1 MEGLG
6 SVIASAFE
14 AARAATESLQVAVTY
29 KALVSTDATGEKVFG
44 GPVSRMALVQEG
56 KRIVTTQDGRT
67 VPIRA
72 IVTFFPEADGEEPPA
87 IGPHDMI
94 VLPSGNSGPIVEV
107 KDTLAAALGA
117 VFVRTV
123 WLA

>member
-6 SVIASAFE
+6 AVIASAFE
-14 AARAATESLQVAVTY
+14 AARAATESLQVEVTH
-29 KALVSTDATGEKVFG
+29 KALVSQSSTGEKVYG
-44 GPVSRMALVQEG
+44 GPVVRLALVQEG
-56 KRIVTTQDGRT
+56 KRIVTTLEGKT

-72 IVTFFPEADGEEPPA
+72 IVTFFPPSDREEPPA
-87 IGPHDMI
+87 IGPHDLI
-94 VLPSGNSGPIVEV
+94 VLPSGNSGPIVQI
-107 KDTLAAALGA
+107 KDTLAAALGS